1 MDLKKISGI
10 AFGVAFIMA
19 IVLFTGNGR
28 SYISISSAKLIFIVS
43 GAVGLFLN
51 LLGFKS
57 GKSNIVFSF
66 LYWAG
71 SLITFFGLIFL
82 IMRWPYGYYIVI
94 SGMVVLGISFVV
106 PEKIL
111 EQGKNESDLLDDM

>member
-111 EQGKNESDLLDDM
+111 DQGKNESDLLDDM

>member
-10 AFGVAFIMA
+10 AFGIAFLMA
-19 IVLFTGNGR
+19 IVLFTGTGR
-28 SYISISSAKLIFIVS
+28 NYISIPLAKTIFIIT

-57 GKSNIVFSF
+57 GKNNIVFNF

-82 IMRWPYGYYIVI
+82 IMHWPYGYYIVI
-94 SGMVVLGISFVV
+94 SGMGVLGISFIV
-106 PEKIL
+106 PEKMI
-111 EQGKNESDLLDDM
+111 EQEKSNNDILDDI